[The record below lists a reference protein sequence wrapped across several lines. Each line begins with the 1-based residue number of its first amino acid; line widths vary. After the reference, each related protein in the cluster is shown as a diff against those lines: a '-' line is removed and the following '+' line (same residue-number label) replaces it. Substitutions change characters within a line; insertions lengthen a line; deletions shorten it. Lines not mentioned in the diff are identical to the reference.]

1 MLWAMGIP
9 SLECWTL
16 HELGDALP
24 PHRLSSLVLSPIPR
38 RAPRSCHARL
48 CSCSRPLSRTT
59 EAEISIKNEK

>member
-24 PHRLSSLVLSPIPR
+24 PYRLSLLVLPPIPR
-38 RAPRSCHARL
+38 
-48 CSCSRPLSRTT
+48 
-59 EAEISIKNEK
+59 